1 MKLTQERTVSISYK
15 CICRT
20 APLSLVGHFKGT
32 ISRDLRANVFFV
44 NQILLLPCLQD
55 FFQKFA
61 QKYSI
66 MEFWFLVGVLQQ
78 TVVIGFNDIIEH
90 TVETQPA

>member
-1 MKLTQERTVSISYK
+1 MKLTQERTVTIFYK

-20 APLSLVGHFKGT
+20 APLSLLGHLKGT

-44 NQILLLPCLQD
+44 HQILLLPCLED
-55 FFQKFA
+55 FFQKLA

-90 TVETQPA
+90 TVETQTA